1 MAWIVETI
9 IGEIHAAYVALPGGR
24 APLSVDENGKP
35 EIGDIQKARNA
46 DVGRVIWVMQ
56 TGNFGSP
63 TLASS
68 AAPADPN
75 APPEQPAP
83 HYQALTRFWVWIWQ
97 EDQEHAW
104 NVMVDLLAAMR
115 VTVYGPNLGPQNFT
129 FPTELQGRDTWK
141 GSCCVVDVTISIPM
155 PLVGTVPLEEV
166 GIESFVGDVR
176 TRGDLNALQPGP
188 PAPAPDFDLVV
199 VTNDDPTDD

>member
-9 IGEIHAAYVALPGGR
+9 IGEIHASYVALPGGR
-24 APLSVDENGKP
+24 TPLSVDDNNKP
-35 EIGDIQKARNA
+35 EIGNIHKARNA
-46 DVGRVIWVMQ
+46 DTGRTIWVMQ

-63 TLASS
+63 TLATS

-83 HYQALTRFWVWIWQ
+83 HWQALTRFWVWIWQ
-97 EDQEHAW
+97 DTQELAW

-115 VTVYGPNLGPQNFT
+115 ATVYGPNLGPQNFT
-129 FPTELQGRDTWK
+129 FPTEIEGRDMEK
-141 GSCCVVDVTISIPM
+141 GSLCVLDVTISIPM
-155 PLVGTVPLEEV
+155 PIVGTVPVEEV
-166 GIESFVGDVR
+166 AIESFIGNVR
-176 TRGDLNALQPGP
+176 TRGDLNALEPGP
-188 PAPAPDFDLVV
+188 PAPAPDFDLVI